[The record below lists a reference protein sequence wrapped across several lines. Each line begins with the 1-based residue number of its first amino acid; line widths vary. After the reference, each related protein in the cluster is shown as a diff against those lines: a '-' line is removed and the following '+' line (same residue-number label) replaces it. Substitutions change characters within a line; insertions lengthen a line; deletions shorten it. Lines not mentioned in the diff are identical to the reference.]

1 MQPANLF
8 RTALR
13 ALLANR
19 LRTILTA
26 LGVMI
31 GVISVIVMLALG
43 NGARA
48 AVEESFR
55 YLGSDEMMI
64 STRMD
69 FANGEIQKVGKD
81 LTYEDGLNMTSA
93 SDLIKSV
100 QMTVSKSVKARHGR
114 NVVDIN
120 MVGTTADILE
130 GLTASGGV
138 QPVGWEAGKPLTPEA
153 FFSQGRLFTNAEVM
167 QGAEVCVLAFQT
179 AADLFAGMDPIG
191 QVVWIDRRPFE
202 VIGVVAELEMVN
214 PEERRYNNPNEGLYL
229 PISAAIRNL
238 YEEAPAVSIT
248 VSITDPSRM
257 DEAREQIVAYL
268 RQQHGIVADMEGEYE
283 DDFDITSKQDLL
295 GAQQEAA
302 RTFSLLL
309 MGMAIVS
316 LTVGGIGIMNVML
329 VSVSERTREIGI
341 RMAVGANA
349 RDIVAQ
355 FLLEAV
361 LLSTGSGLLGIII
374 GILAIPLAAQ
384 ANNGVAL
391 LSPSSVPLS
400 FSVAVLTGVVFGIYP
415 ALRASRLNPIEA
427 LRYE

>member
-1 MQPANLF
+1 MQPANLM

-13 ALLANR
+13 ALFANR
-19 LRTILTA
+19 MRTALTA

-48 AVEESFR
+48 AVEEGFR
-55 YLGSDEMMI
+55 YLGSDEMQI
-64 STRMD
+64 STRID
-69 FANGEIQKVGKD
+69 FINGEIQNVGKD
-81 LTYEDGLNMTSA
+81 LTYEDGLNMPSA
-93 SDLIKSV
+93 SELVKSA
-100 QMTVSKSVKARHGR
+100 QMMVSKSVKVRHGR
-114 NVVDIN
+114 NVVEVN
-120 MVGTTADILE
+120 LSGTTADVLDS
-130 GLTASGGV
+130 LTRSGGV
-138 QPVGWEAGKPLTPEA
+138 QPVGWEQGEQLTPEA
-153 FFSQGRLFTNAEVM
+153 FFSQGRLYTHAEVM
-167 QGAEVCVLAFQT
+167 QGAEVCVLGFQT
-179 AADLFAGMDPIG
+179 AADLFAGLDPIG

-202 VIGVVAELEMVN
+202 VIGVVAELEMTD
-214 PEERRYNNPNEGLYL
+214 PEERRYNNPNEGAYV
-229 PISAAIRNL
+229 PISAAIQNL
-238 YEEAPAVSIT
+238 YEEEPAVNIT
-248 VSITDPSRM
+248 VSISDPSRM
-257 DEAREQIVAYL
+257 DEARDQIAAYL
-268 RQQHGIVADMEGEYE
+268 RQRHTILPDAEGNYE
-283 DDFDITSKQDLL
+283 DDFTITSKQDLL

-349 RDIVAQ
+349 QDIVTQ

-361 LLSTGSGLLGIII
+361 LLSTGSGLLGIVF

-384 ANNGVAL
+384 LNNGVAL
-391 LSPSSVPLS
+391 LSPGSIPVS
-400 FSVAVLTGVVFGIYP
+400 FAVAVLTGVIFGMYP
-415 ALRASRLNPIEA
+415 AVRAARLDPIEA